1 MKRKIILLGI
11 LSAAISLPSFAQ
23 KKSIIGTITSSENGN
38 PVGGIIVMVK
48 GTHQGLVTADDGYFD
63 LIVSEGDTIELSSR
77 YFVDREVVVGA
88 DFKYNINLDEK
99 YGQKRTGYRFQQID
113 RKEENV
119 FTQNTSSSINK

>member
-1 MKRKIILLGI
+1 MKRKILLLGI
-11 LSAAISLPSFAQ
+11 LSVAISAPSFAQ

-77 YFVDREVVVGA
+77 YFVDREVIVGA

-99 YGQKRTGYRFQQID
+99 YGEKRTGYRFRQMD
-113 RKEENV
+113 KKEENV
-119 FTQNTSSSINK
+119 LTQNTSSSINK

>member
-1 MKRKIILLGI
+1 MKRRIILLGI
-11 LSAAISLPSFAQ
+11 LSATISLPSFAQ

-38 PVGGIIVMVK
+38 PIGGIIVMVK

-99 YGQKRTGYRFQQID
+99 YGQKRTGYLFQQID

-119 FTQNTSSSINK
+119 LMQNTSSSINK

>member
-1 MKRKIILLGI
+1 MKRKIIVLGI
-11 LSAAISLPSFAQ
+11 LSVAISAPSFAQ

-77 YFVDREVVVGA
+77 YFVDREVIVGA

-99 YGQKRTGYRFQQID
+99 YGQKRTGYLFRQMD
-113 RKEENV
+113 KKEENV
-119 FTQNTSSSINK
+119 LTQNTSSSINK

>member
-1 MKRKIILLGI
+1 MKRKIILLVI

-38 PVGGIIVMVK
+38 PAGGIIVMVK

-99 YGQKRTGYRFQQID
+99 YGQKRTGYLFPQIE

-119 FTQNTSSSINK
+119 FTQNTSSSIYK

>member
-1 MKRKIILLGI
+1 MKRKIIVLGI
-11 LSAAISLPSFAQ
+11 LSVAISAPSFAQ
-23 KKSIIGTITSSENGN
+23 KKSIIGTITSSENGS

-77 YFVDREVVVGA
+77 YFVDREVIVGA

-99 YGQKRTGYRFQQID
+99 YGQKRTGHLFRQMD
-113 RKEENV
+113 KKEDNV
-119 FTQNTSSSINK
+119 LTQNTSSSINK